1 MQFDKQKHYEWMFIF
16 INKFTAYHSSNLCDS
31 EDKNSIWLLVSGSK
45 SVRDKYTLAVEV
57 RMNLEESC
65 QLFNNGY
72 SVSIELN
79 SKKVGH
85 FKAPISIFQTISA
98 YRHCVK
104 SKKAGHAANFKEA
117 DYFMAGT
124 PHQF

>member
-1 MQFDKQKHYEWMFIF
+1 MFIF
-16 INKFTAYHSSNLCDS
+16 INKFTAYHSSNLCDV
-31 EDKNSIWLLVSGSK
+31 EDKNSIWLLDSGSK

-57 RMNLEESC
+57 RMNPGESC

-85 FKAPISIFQTISA
+85 FKAPISIFSTVSG
-98 YRHCVK
+98 YRHSVK
-104 SKKAGHAANFKEA
+104 SKKANRIRFTISGHAANFKKA
-117 DYFMAGT
+117 DYFRAGT
-124 PHQF
+124 LHQF